1 MGKKITYRFAPIP
14 QRLFESIMTYQ
25 DLHVQKL
32 GLIVTKLMFC
42 HWITKVEL
50 DIYEIK
56 AFGIP
61 EKKVLET
68 IKKIKETGWFEVDIA
83 VDETRA
89 LFTKPRIT
97 QQYNDHLSSILTEL
111 ITDAVQRNLKKQS
124 EKEDKHE

>member
-1 MGKKITYRFAPIP
+1 MRKITYRFAPIP
-14 QRLFESIMTYQ
+14 QRLYESMMTYQ

-32 GLIVTKLMFC
+32 GLIISKFMFC
-42 HWITKVEL
+42 NWIKTVEL

-68 IKKIKETGWFEVDIA
+68 IRKIKETGWFEVDIA
-83 VDETRA
+83 EDQTRA
-89 LFTKPRIT
+89 SFKKPRIT

-111 ITDAVQRNLKKQS
+111 ITDAVHRNYKKQK
-124 EKEDKHE
+124 ENEDKHE